1 MSLVIS
7 LRMKLPIF
15 FIIQASHSKNGSQR
29 QVIRYD
35 PNIYADAP
43 NQSLTLSVNGP
54 LEWVV
59 NLALYATAQG
69 RFNQGPRGR
78 NREVMHY
85 ISNAFEVTPISL
97 FFLRT
102 FNLLPPANEVCEG
115 YVFTRVCLSTGGV
128 VSQYALQVSR
138 PTPRGR
144 LRGLAGG
151 GVSRPTPRGQI
162 EQSGWGFSRP
172 TPKGEVEGSGWG
184 GGIRAHTRAEDK
196 GSGQGGLQAHNW
208 GVYHSM
214 YWGRHPLPQ
223 QTATAVGGKHP
234 TGMHSRLD
242 WCSQYNLV
250 RFELNS
256 HIKAK

>member
-7 LRMKLPIF
+7 LWMKLPIF
-15 FIIQASHSKNGSQR
+15 FINQASHSKNGSQR

-59 NLALYATAQG
+59 NLALYATAKG

-78 NREVMHY
+78 NREVIHY

-102 FNLLPPANEVCEG
+102 FNLLPPANEVCERLCF
-115 YVFTRVCLSTGGV
+115 YTCLSVHGGWYPSMPCRSLGPHPGGGWGV
-128 VSQYALQVSR
+128 WLGGGYPGPHPGGKLSGLAGGS
-138 PTPRGR
+138 PGPHPRGR

-151 GVSRPTPRGQI
+151 GVSRPTP
-162 EQSGWGFSRP
+162 
-172 TPKGEVEGSGWG
+172 G
-184 GGIRAHTRAEDK
+184 GKDK
-196 GSGQGGLQAHNW
+196 GSGQGSLQAHN
-208 GVYHSM
+208 
-214 YWGRHPLPQ
+214 R
-223 QTATAVGGKHP
+223 
-234 TGMHSRLD
+234 GM
-242 WCSQYNLV
+242 
-250 RFELNS
+250 
-256 HIKAK
+256 